1 MGGDLTQLAAIV
13 VYDKEPL
20 ITKLRE
26 PVRRRDAAS
35 DWIAEALALKLTE
48 TGKAT
53 LVQQLYCSLKEWIQ
67 HGELTAGD
75 ALPSS
80 RYLALSLGISRNT
93 VLAALDRLLA
103 EGLLIARQRAGLFV
117 ADLPTLL
124 TRDERPPPL
133 PVRYSKRGKTLL
145 ALSGTLS
152 YGHRA
157 FAPGVPA
164 LDLFPREQWQ
174 RLLRRHY
181 HHAKVSWLD
190 YQTSGGL
197 PELKAALCDYLRL
210 SRSVRCQPEQIVI
223 TQGAQ
228 QAFELITQLLTD
240 PGDSVWMEEPGYGG
254 AQACFLASGLTVT
267 PIPVDQEGLN
277 PSLASKNAPA
287 PRLIYVTPSHQYPSG
302 VTMPVPRRLA
312 LLEHA
317 AHTGSWIIE
326 DDYDSEFRYD
336 TPPTP
341 SLQGLSEQSSVIYVG
356 TFSKVL
362 YPGLRL
368 GYLVLPDT
376 LAEDFRCAHAR
387 LHREGNYPV
396 QSALAEFIANG
407 HFTRHINR
415 MRAAYRQ
422 RQACL
427 RAALAPAVAA
437 GLRLSGGHAGM
448 HLVAELD
455 TIEVEESLVKHA
467 NDVGITLSPL
477 SRYYLAENKR
487 PGLVLGYAG
496 STENELLTA
505 GAWLSEAWQ
514 RLRH

>member
-1 MGGDLTQLAAIV
+1 M
-13 VYDKEPL
+13 K
-20 ITKLRE
+20 RH
-26 PVRRRDAAS
+26 DAAG
-35 DWIAEALALKLTE
+35 DWIAEALALRLNPHE
-48 TGKAT
+48 AAT
-53 LVQQLYCSLKEWIQ
+53 LVEQLYRSLKEWIQ
-67 HGELTAGD
+67 YGELSAGD

-80 RYLALSLGISRNT
+80 RYLARALSISRNT
-93 VLAALDRLLA
+93 VLAATDRLLA
-103 EGLLIARQRAGLFV
+103 EGLLIALQGAGLYV

-124 TRDERPPPL
+124 TRAEAPTPV
-133 PVRYSKRGKTLL
+133 PVRYSNRGNKLL

-152 YGHRA
+152 HGHRA

-164 LDLFPREQWQ
+164 LDLFPRKQWQ

-181 HHAKVSWLD
+181 YQAERSWMD
-190 YQTSGGL
+190 YQTGGGL
-197 PELKAALCDYLRL
+197 PALKAALCDYLRL
-210 SRSVRCQPEQIVI
+210 SRAVRCQPEQIVI

-240 PGDSVWMEEPGYGG
+240 HGDSVWMEEPGYGG
-254 AQACFLASGLTVT
+254 AQACFLASGLAVT
-267 PIPVDQEGLN
+267 PIPVDKEGVN
-277 PSLASKNAPA
+277 PSLAPENAPA

-302 VTMPVPRRLA
+302 VTMPVPRRLT
-312 LLEHA
+312 LLERA
-317 AHTGSWIIE
+317 SRTGSWIIE

-341 SLQGLSEQSSVIYVG
+341 SLQGLAEQASVIYVG

-368 GYLVLPDT
+368 GYLVVPEA
-376 LAEDFRCAHAR
+376 LAEDVRLAHAR

-407 HFTRHINR
+407 HFTRHIAR

-437 GLRLSGGHAGM
+437 GLRLSDGHAGM
-448 HLVAELD
+448 HLLAELD
-455 TIEVEESLVKHA
+455 TIEEENMLVRRAEKQ
-467 NDVGITLSPL
+467 GITLSPL

-496 STENELLTA
+496 STECELTNA
-505 GAWLSEAWQ
+505 GAWLSDAYLAIKQ
-514 RLRH
+514 SVTIT

>member
-1 MGGDLTQLAAIV
+1 M
-13 VYDKEPL
+13 K
-20 ITKLRE
+20 
-26 PVRRRDAAS
+26 RRNAAS
-35 DWIAEALALKLTE
+35 DWITEALALKLTVKA
-48 TGKAT
+48 TAT
-53 LVQQLYCSLKEWIQ
+53 LVDRLYRALKEWIQ

-75 ALPSS
+75 TLPSS
-80 RYLALSLGISRNT
+80 RDLSRTLNISRNT
-93 VLAALDRLLA
+93 VLAAMDRLLS
-103 EGLLIARQRAGLFV
+103 EGLLIARQGAGLYV
-117 ADLPTLL
+117 ANLPTLL
-124 TRDERPPPL
+124 TWAKPSSLL
-133 PVRYSKRGKTLL
+133 PVRYSKRGSKLL

-152 YGHRA
+152 DGHHA

-181 HHAKVSWLD
+181 HYAQMSWMD
-190 YQTSGGL
+190 YQTNGGL

-210 SRSVRCQPEQIVI
+210 SRAVRCQAEQIVI

-240 PGDSVWMEEPGYGG
+240 SDDLVWMEEPGYGG
-254 AQACFLASGLTVT
+254 AHACFLASGLSIV
-267 PIPVDQEGLN
+267 PVPVDKEGLN
-277 PSLASKNAPA
+277 PLLAPSHTFA

-312 LLEHA
+312 LLEYA
-317 AHTGSWIIE
+317 ARMGSWIIE
-326 DDYDSEFRYD
+326 DDYDSEFRYG

-376 LAEDFRCAHAR
+376 LAEDFKRAHAR

-396 QSALAEFIANG
+396 QSALAEFIATG
-407 HFTRHINR
+407 HFTRHITR
-415 MRAAYRQ
+415 MRTAYRR

-427 RAALAPAVAA
+427 RSALAPAVAK
-437 GLRLSGGHAGM
+437 GLQLSSGHAGM
-448 HLVAELD
+448 HLLAMLD
-455 TIEVEESLVKHA
+455 TFEEEKILINRASEA
-467 NDVGITLSPL
+467 GITLSAL
-477 SRYYLAENKR
+477 SRYYLSENKR

-496 STENELLTA
+496 STESELLTA
-505 GAWLSEAWQ
+505 GAWLSDTWLS
-514 RLRH
+514 LRD

>member
-1 MGGDLTQLAAIV
+1 M
-13 VYDKEPL
+13 K
-20 ITKLRE
+20 RH
-26 PVRRRDAAS
+26 DAAG
-35 DWIAEALALKLTE
+35 DWIAEALALRLNPHE
-48 TGKAT
+48 AAT
-53 LVQQLYCSLKEWIQ
+53 LVQQLYRSLKEWIQ
-67 HGELTAGD
+67 HGELTADD

-80 RYLALSLGISRNT
+80 RYLARTLGISRNT
-93 VLAALDRLLA
+93 VLAAMDRLLA
-103 EGLLIARQRAGLFV
+103 EGLLVARQGAGLYV
-117 ADLPTLL
+117 AALPTLL
-124 TRDERPPPL
+124 TREALPPPS
-133 PVRYSKRGKTLL
+133 PVRYSNRGNKLL
-145 ALSGTLS
+145 TLSGTLS
-152 YGHRA
+152 HGHRA

-181 HHAKVSWLD
+181 YQAELSWMD

-197 PELKAALCDYLRL
+197 PALKAALCDYLRL
-210 SRSVRCQPEQIVI
+210 SRAVRCRPEQIVI

-228 QAFELITQLLTD
+228 QAFELITQLFTD
-240 PGDSVWMEEPGYGG
+240 HGDSVWMEEPGYGG
-254 AQACFLASGLTVT
+254 AQACFLASGLAVT
-267 PIPVDQEGLN
+267 PIPVDQQGLN
-277 PSLASKNAPA
+277 PLLAPENAPA

-317 AHTGSWIIE
+317 SRTGSWIIE

-341 SLQGLSEQSSVIYVG
+341 SLQGLAEQSSVIYVG

-376 LAEDFRCAHAR
+376 LAHDFRRAHAR

-396 QSALAEFIANG
+396 QSALAEFIASG
-407 HFTRHINR
+407 HFTRHIAR

-427 RAALAPAVAA
+427 RKALAPAVAK
-437 GLRLSGGHAGM
+437 GLELSDGHAGM
-448 HLVAELD
+448 HLLAKLD
-455 TIEVEESLVKHA
+455 TLAEEDLLVKHA
-467 NDVGITLSPL
+467 GKAGITLSPL
-477 SRYYLAENKR
+477 SRYYLSGNKR
-487 PGLVLGYAG
+487 PGLVIGYAG
-496 STENELLTA
+496 STEFELMEA
-505 GAWLSEAWQ
+505 GRWLSDAYLAITQ
-514 RLRH
+514 DP

>member
-1 MGGDLTQLAAIV
+1 MKRHDVAGN
-13 VYDKEPL
+13 
-20 ITKLRE
+20 
-26 PVRRRDAAS
+26 
-35 DWIAEALALKLTE
+35 WIAEALALRLTANE
-48 TGKAT
+48 ATT
-53 LVQQLYCSLKEWIQ
+53 LVQQLYCSLKAWIQ

-75 ALPSS
+75 TLPSS
-80 RYLALSLGISRNT
+80 RHLSRALGVSRNT
-93 VLAALDRLLA
+93 VLAAMDRLLA
-103 EGLLIARQRAGLFV
+103 EGLLIARQGAGLYV
-117 ADLPTLL
+117 ADLPALL
-124 TRDERPPPL
+124 TRAEAPPTV
-133 PVRYSKRGKTLL
+133 PVRYSNRGNKLL

-152 YGHRA
+152 HGHRA

-181 HHAKVSWLD
+181 YQAEMAWMD

-197 PELKAALCDYLRL
+197 PALKAALCDYLRL
-210 SRSVRCQPEQIVI
+210 SRAVRCRPEQIVI

-228 QAFELITQLLTD
+228 QAFELITQLFTD
-240 PGDSVWMEEPGYGG
+240 HGDSVWMEEPGYGG
-254 AQACFLASGLTVT
+254 AQACFLASGLAVT
-267 PIPVDQEGLN
+267 PIPVDQQGLN
-277 PSLASKNAPA
+277 PSLAPENAPA

-302 VTMPVPRRLA
+302 VTMPAPRRLT

-317 AHTGSWIIE
+317 SRTGSWIIE

-341 SLQGLSEQSSVIYVG
+341 SLQGLAEQASVIYVG

-368 GYLVLPDT
+368 GYLVVPEA
-376 LAEDFRCAHAR
+376 LAEDVRLAHAR

-407 HFTRHINR
+407 HFTRHIAR

-437 GLRLSGGHAGM
+437 GLRLSDGHAGM
-448 HLVAELD
+448 HLLAELD
-455 TIEVEESLVKHA
+455 TIAEEGMLVRRA
-467 NDVGITLSPL
+467 EAQGITLSPL
-477 SRYYLAENKR
+477 SRYYLAENKH

-496 STENELLTA
+496 STESELTSA
-505 GAWLSEAWQ
+505 GAWLSDAYLT
-514 RLRH
+514 LRQHL

>member
-1 MGGDLTQLAAIV
+1 M
-13 VYDKEPL
+13 K
-20 ITKLRE
+20 
-26 PVRRRDAAS
+26 RRDAAS
-35 DWIAEALALKLTE
+35 DWIVEALALRLTTNE
-48 TGKAT
+48 ATT

-80 RYLALSLGISRNT
+80 RYLARALGISRNT
-93 VLAALDRLLA
+93 VLATMDRLLA
-103 EGLLIARQRAGLFV
+103 EGLLIAHQGAGLYV
-117 ADLPTLL
+117 ANLPALL
-124 TRDERPPPL
+124 TRAELPPPL
-133 PVRYSKRGKTLL
+133 PVRYSSRGNKLL
-145 ALSGTLS
+145 TLSGTLS
-152 YGHRA
+152 HGHRA
-157 FAPGVPA
+157 FSPGVPA

-181 HHAKVSWLD
+181 YHAEMAWMD

-197 PELKAALCDYLRL
+197 PALKAALCDYLRL
-210 SRSVRCQPEQIVI
+210 SRAVRCQPEQIVI

-228 QAFELITQLLTD
+228 QAFELIAQLLTD

-267 PIPVDQEGLN
+267 PVPVDKEGLN
-277 PSLASKNAPA
+277 PLLAPENAST

-317 AHTGSWIIE
+317 SRAGSWIIE

-341 SLQGLSEQSSVIYVG
+341 SLQGLAEQASVIYVG

-376 LAEDFRCAHAR
+376 LAHDVRRAHAR

-396 QSALAEFIANG
+396 QSALAEFITSG
-407 HFTRHINR
+407 HFTRHIAR

-427 RAALAPAVAA
+427 RTALAPAVAA
-437 GLRLSGGHAGM
+437 GLRLSDGHAGM
-448 HLVAELD
+448 HLLAELD
-455 TIEVEESLVKHA
+455 TIEEERMLVKHA
-467 NDVGITLSPL
+467 SEAGITLSPL
-477 SRYYLAENKR
+477 SRYYLSENKR

-496 STENELLTA
+496 STESELLAA
-505 GAWLSEAWQ
+505 GAWLSDTW
-514 RLRH
+514 LSLSHSHLGLDN

>member
-1 MGGDLTQLAAIV
+1 MA
-13 VYDKEPL
+13 
-20 ITKLRE
+20 KLRE
-26 PVRRRDAAS
+26 PVKRRDAAS
-35 DWIAEALALKLTE
+35 DWVVEALALRLNTHE
-48 TGKAT
+48 AAT
-53 LVQQLYCSLKEWIQ
+53 LVRKLYGSLKEWIQ

-80 RYLALSLGISRNT
+80 RHLARALGVSRNT
-93 VLAALDRLLA
+93 VLAAMDRLLA
-103 EGLLIARQRAGLFV
+103 EGLLISRQGAGLYV

-124 TRDERPPPL
+124 TKTELPPHS
-133 PVRYSKRGKTLL
+133 PVRYSTRGNKLL

-152 YGHRA
+152 QGHRA

-181 HHAKVSWLD
+181 YHAQTAWMD
-190 YQTSGGL
+190 YQTNGGL
-197 PELKAALCDYLRL
+197 PELKTALCDYLRL
-210 SRSVRCQPEQIVI
+210 SRAVRCQPEQIVI

-240 PGDSVWMEEPGYGG
+240 HGDSVWMEEPGYGG

-267 PIPVDQEGLN
+267 PIPVDREGLN
-277 PSLASKNAPA
+277 PSLAPANATA

-317 AHTGSWIIE
+317 SRTGSWIIE

-341 SLQGLSEQSSVIYVG
+341 SLQGLAEQTSVIYVG

-368 GYLVLPDT
+368 GYLVLPIT
-376 LAEDFRCAHAR
+376 LAEDFRHAHAR

-407 HFTRHINR
+407 HFTRHITR
-415 MRAAYRQ
+415 MRTAYRQ

-427 RAALAPAVAA
+427 RTALAPAVAK
-437 GLRLSGGHAGM
+437 GLELSDGHAGM
-448 HLVAELD
+448 HLLARLNTRAQEDQL
-455 TIEVEESLVKHA
+455 VERAGK
-467 NDVGITLSPL
+467 VGITLSPL
-477 SRYYLAENKR
+477 SRYYLSGNKHS
-487 PGLVLGYAG
+487 GLVLGYAG
-496 STENELLTA
+496 STEYELMEA
-505 GAWLSEAWQ
+505 GRWLSDAYLAI
-514 RLRH
+514 RDDS

>member
-1 MGGDLTQLAAIV
+1 M

-20 ITKLRE
+20 IAKLRE
-26 PVRRRDAAS
+26 PVKPRDAVS
-35 DWIAEALALKLTE
+35 DWVVEALALRLTANQS
-48 TGKAT
+48 AT
-53 LVQQLYCSLKEWIQ
+53 LVQQLYCSLKTWIQ
-67 HGELTAGD
+67 HGELAAGN

-80 RYLALSLGISRNT
+80 RYLARALGISRNT
-93 VLAALDRLLA
+93 VLAAIDRLLA
-103 EGLLIARQRAGLFV
+103 EGLLISRQGAGLYV
-117 ADLPTLL
+117 ANLPTLL
-124 TRDERPPPL
+124 TRAEHPKPL
-133 PVRYSKRGKTLL
+133 PVRYSSRGNKLL

-152 YGHRA
+152 HSHRA

-181 HHAKVSWLD
+181 HHAKMAWMD
-190 YQTSGGL
+190 YQTGGGL
-197 PELKAALCDYLRL
+197 PELKAVLCDYLRL
-210 SRSVRCQPEQIVI
+210 SRAVRCQPEQIVI

-240 PGDSVWMEEPGYGG
+240 HGDTVWMEEPGYGG
-254 AQACFLASGLTVT
+254 AQACFLASSLTVT
-267 PIPVDQEGLN
+267 PVPVDHQGLN
-277 PSLASKNAPA
+277 PASAPANASA

-312 LLEHA
+312 LLEYA
-317 AHTGSWIIE
+317 SRIGSWIIE

-341 SLQGLSEQSSVIYVG
+341 SLQGLAEQASVIYVG

-376 LAEDFRCAHAR
+376 LAEDFRRGHAQ

-407 HFTRHINR
+407 HFTRHIAR
-415 MRAAYRQ
+415 MRTAYRQ

-427 RAALAPAVAA
+427 FTALAPAVAE
-437 GLRLSGGHAGM
+437 GLHVSGGHAGM
-448 HLVAELD
+448 HLLVKLD
-455 TIEVEESLVKHA
+455 TIEQEESLVKHA
-467 NDVGITLSPL
+467 SEAGITLSPL
-477 SRYYLAENKR
+477 SRYYLSENKR

-496 STENELLTA
+496 STESELMASGT
-505 GAWLSEAWQ
+505 WLSNTWLQ
-514 RLRH
+514 LSKSQVSTNCISR

>member
-1 MGGDLTQLAAIV
+1 MKQ
-13 VYDKEPL
+13 
-20 ITKLRE
+20 RN
-26 PVRRRDAAS
+26 AAS
-35 DWIAEALALKLTE
+35 DWITEALAIRLAANE
-48 TGKAT
+48 AAT
-53 LVQQLYCSLKEWIQ
+53 LVQQLYRSLKDWIQ

-75 ALPSS
+75 TLPSS
-80 RYLALSLGISRNT
+80 RYLSRALNISRNT
-93 VLAALDRLLA
+93 VLAAMDRLQA
-103 EGLLIARQRAGLFV
+103 EGLLIARQGAGLYV

-124 TRDERPPPL
+124 IRAELPPPL
-133 PVRYSKRGKTLL
+133 PVRYSNRGKTLL
-145 ALSGTLS
+145 TLSGALSH
-152 YGHRA
+152 GHRA

-164 LDLFPREQWQ
+164 LDLFPRELWQ

-181 HHAKVSWLD
+181 YHAEVSWMD
-190 YQTSGGL
+190 YQASGGL

-210 SRSVRCQPEQIVI
+210 SRAVRCQPEQIVI

-228 QAFELITQLLTD
+228 QAFELTSQLLTD
-240 PGDSVWMEEPGYGG
+240 NGDSVWMEEPGYRG
-254 AQACFLASGLTVT
+254 AQACFLAAGLTVT

-277 PSLASKNAPA
+277 PLLAPKNAPA

-302 VTMPVPRRLA
+302 VTMPVPRRLV
-312 LLEHA
+312 LLEYA
-317 AHTGSWIIE
+317 SRTGSWIIE

-341 SLQGLSEQSSVIYVG
+341 SLQGLSEQASVIYVG

-368 GYLVLPDT
+368 GYLVLPDR
-376 LAEDFRCAHAR
+376 LAENFKRAHAR

-415 MRAAYRQ
+415 MRAVYRQ

-427 RAALAPAVAA
+427 RTALAPAVTA
-437 GLRLSGGHAGM
+437 GLQLSDGHAGM
-448 HLVAELD
+448 HLLAELD
-455 TIEVEESLVKHA
+455 SFEKEEILVRRA
-467 NDVGITLSPL
+467 NETGITLSPL
-477 SRYYLAENKR
+477 SRYYLGENKR

-496 STENELLTA
+496 SMESELINA
-505 GAWLSEAWQ
+505 GAWLSNAWLN
-514 RLRH
+514 LRQG

>member
-1 MGGDLTQLAAIV
+1 M
-13 VYDKEPL
+13 KR
-20 ITKLRE
+20 K
-26 PVRRRDAAS
+26 DAAS
-35 DWIAEALALKLTE
+35 DWVVEALALKLASNE
-48 TGKAT
+48 VAT
-53 LVQQLYCSLKEWIQ
+53 LVQQLYGSLKEWIQ

-80 RYLALSLGISRNT
+80 RHLAHTLGISRNT

-103 EGLLIARQRAGLFV
+103 EGLLIARQGAGLYV
-117 ADLPTLL
+117 SDLPTLL
-124 TRDERPPPL
+124 TRAELPAPL
-133 PVRYSKRGKTLL
+133 PVRYSKRGNKLL
-145 ALSGTLS
+145 ALTGTLS
-152 YGHRA
+152 HGHRA

-164 LDLFPREQWQ
+164 LDLFPREHWQ

-181 HHAKVSWLD
+181 YHAQMAWMD
-190 YQTSGGL
+190 YQTNGGL
-197 PELKAALCDYLRL
+197 PELKTALCDYLRL
-210 SRSVRCQPEQIVI
+210 SRAVRCRPEQIVI

-240 PGDSVWMEEPGYGG
+240 HGDSVWMEEPGYGG

-267 PIPVDQEGLN
+267 PVPVDQEGLN
-277 PSLASKNAPA
+277 PSLAPANAPA

-317 AHTGSWIIE
+317 SRTGSWVIE

-341 SLQGLSEQSSVIYVG
+341 SLQGLAEQTSVIYVG

-368 GYLVLPDT
+368 GYLVLPDI
-376 LAEDFRCAHAR
+376 LAEDFKRAHAR

-407 HFTRHINR
+407 HFTRHITR
-415 MRAAYRQ
+415 MRSAYRQ

-427 RAALAPAVAA
+427 RTALAPAVAK
-437 GLRLSGGHAGM
+437 GLELSDGHAGM
-448 HLVAELD
+448 HLLARLD
-455 TIEVEESLVKHA
+455 TRAEEDLLVERADKA
-467 NDVGITLSPL
+467 GISLSPL
-477 SRYYLAENKR
+477 SRYYLSGNKR

-496 STENELLTA
+496 STEGELLEA
-505 GAWLSEAWQ
+505 GRWLSDAYLAIREDT
-514 RLRH
+514 

>member
-1 MGGDLTQLAAIV
+1 M
-13 VYDKEPL
+13 K
-20 ITKLRE
+20 RH
-26 PVRRRDAAS
+26 DAAG
-35 DWIAEALALKLTE
+35 DWIAEALALRLNPDE
-48 TGKAT
+48 AAT
-53 LVQQLYCSLKEWIQ
+53 LVQQLYRSLKEWIQ
-67 HGELTAGD
+67 HGELTADD

-80 RYLALSLGISRNT
+80 RYLARTLGISRNT
-93 VLAALDRLLA
+93 VLAAMDRLLA
-103 EGLLIARQRAGLFV
+103 EGLLVARQGAGLYV
-117 ADLPTLL
+117 AALPTLL
-124 TRDERPPPL
+124 TREALPPPS
-133 PVRYSKRGKTLL
+133 PVRYSNRGNKLL
-145 ALSGTLS
+145 TLSGTLS
-152 YGHRA
+152 HGHRA

-181 HHAKVSWLD
+181 YQAELSWMD

-197 PELKAALCDYLRL
+197 PALKAALCDYLRL
-210 SRSVRCQPEQIVI
+210 SRAVRCRPEQIVI

-228 QAFELITQLLTD
+228 QAFELITQLFTD
-240 PGDSVWMEEPGYGG
+240 HGDSVWMEEPGYGG
-254 AQACFLASGLTVT
+254 AQACFLASGLAVT
-267 PIPVDQEGLN
+267 PIPVDQQGLN
-277 PSLASKNAPA
+277 PLLAPENAPA

-317 AHTGSWIIE
+317 SRTGSWIIE

-341 SLQGLSEQSSVIYVG
+341 SLQGLAEQSSVIYVG

-376 LAEDFRCAHAR
+376 LAHDFRRAHAR

-396 QSALAEFIANG
+396 QSALAEFIASG
-407 HFTRHINR
+407 HFTRHIAR

-427 RAALAPAVAA
+427 RKALAPAVAK
-437 GLRLSGGHAGM
+437 GLELSDGHAGM
-448 HLVAELD
+448 HLLAKLD
-455 TIEVEESLVKHA
+455 TLAEEDLLVKHA
-467 NDVGITLSPL
+467 GKAGITLSPL
-477 SRYYLAENKR
+477 SRYYLSGNKR

-496 STENELLTA
+496 STEFELMEA
-505 GAWLSEAWQ
+505 GRWLSDAYLAITQ
-514 RLRH
+514 DP

>member
-1 MGGDLTQLAAIV
+1 M
-13 VYDKEPL
+13 K
-20 ITKLRE
+20 
-26 PVRRRDAAS
+26 RRDAAS
-35 DWIAEALALKLTE
+35 DWVVEALALRLNTHE
-48 TGKAT
+48 AAT
-53 LVQQLYCSLKEWIQ
+53 LVRKLYGSLKEWIQ

-80 RYLALSLGISRNT
+80 RHLARALGVSRNT
-93 VLAALDRLLA
+93 VLAAMDRLLA
-103 EGLLIARQRAGLFV
+103 EGLLISCQGAGLYV
-117 ADLPTLL
+117 AELPTLL
-124 TRDERPPPL
+124 NRVELPAPL
-133 PVRYSKRGKTLL
+133 PVRYSTRGNKLL

-152 YGHRA
+152 HGHRA

-164 LDLFPREQWQ
+164 LDLFPREPWQ

-181 HHAKVSWLD
+181 YHAQMAWMD
-190 YQTSGGL
+190 YQTTGGL
-197 PELKAALCDYLRL
+197 PELKTALCDYLRL
-210 SRSVRCQPEQIVI
+210 SRAVRCQPEQIVI

-228 QAFELITQLLTD
+228 QAFELIAQLLTD
-240 PGDSVWMEEPGYGG
+240 HGDSVWMEEPGYGG

-277 PSLASKNAPA
+277 PLLAPENAPA

-317 AHTGSWIIE
+317 FRTGSWVIE

-341 SLQGLSEQSSVIYVG
+341 SLQGLSEQASVIYVG

-368 GYLVLPDT
+368 GYLVLPET
-376 LAEDFRCAHAR
+376 LAEDFRRAHAR

-407 HFTRHINR
+407 HFTRHIAR
-415 MRAAYRQ
+415 MRSAYRQ
-422 RQACL
+422 RQVCL
-427 RAALAPAVAA
+427 RTALAPAVAK
-437 GLRLSGGHAGM
+437 GLELSDGHAGM
-448 HLVAELD
+448 HLLARLNTRAQEDQL
-455 TIEVEESLVKHA
+455 IERADKA
-467 NDVGITLSPL
+467 DITLSPL
-477 SRYYLAENKR
+477 SRYYLSGNER

-496 STENELLTA
+496 STEDELMKA
-505 GAWLSEAWQ
+505 GKWLSDAYLAI
-514 RLRH
+514 RDDTRPSLRSQGPTKL

>member
-1 MGGDLTQLAAIV
+1 M
-13 VYDKEPL
+13 K
-20 ITKLRE
+20 KRE
-26 PVRRRDAAS
+26 AVS
-35 DWIAEALALKLTE
+35 DWIAEALALRLTRNDA
-48 TGKAT
+48 AT
-53 LVQQLYCSLKEWIQ
+53 LVQQLYCSLKEWVH

-80 RYLALSLGISRNT
+80 RYLARALSISRNT
-93 VLAALDRLLA
+93 VLAAMDRLLA
-103 EGLLIARQRAGLFV
+103 EGLLIARQGAGLFV
-117 ADLPTLL
+117 ADLPMLL
-124 TRDERPPPL
+124 TKTAFPPPL
-133 PVRYSKRGKTLL
+133 PARYSSRGNKLL
-145 ALSGTLS
+145 TLSGTLS
-152 YGHRA
+152 HGHRA

-181 HHAKVSWLD
+181 YHAEISWMD
-190 YQTSGGL
+190 YQTNGGL
-197 PELKAALCDYLRL
+197 PALKAALCDYLRL
-210 SRSVRCQPEQIVI
+210 SRAVRCQPEQIVI

-228 QAFELITQLLTD
+228 QAFELIIQLFTD
-240 PGDSVWMEEPGYGG
+240 HGDSVWMEEPGYGG

-267 PIPVDQEGLN
+267 PIPLDQEGLN
-277 PSLASKNAPA
+277 PSLAPENAPA

-302 VTMPVPRRLA
+302 VTMPAPRRLA

-317 AHTGSWIIE
+317 SRTGSWIIE

-341 SLQGLSEQSSVIYVG
+341 SLQGLSEQASVIYVG

-368 GYLVLPDT
+368 GYLVVPDT
-376 LAEDFRCAHAR
+376 LAEDVRRAHAR

-396 QSALAEFIANG
+396 QSALAEFITNG
-407 HFTRHINR
+407 HFTRHIAR

-427 RAALAPAVAA
+427 RNALAPAVAE
-437 GLRLSGGHAGM
+437 GLRLSDGHAGM
-448 HLVAELD
+448 HLLAELD
-455 TIEVEESLVKHA
+455 TKEQEEILVKCA
-467 NDVGITLSPL
+467 SEAGITLSPL
-477 SRYYLAENKR
+477 SRYYLTKNKR

-496 STENELLTA
+496 STESELTEA
-505 GAWLSEAWQ
+505 GAWLSDAYLAIREDKCPRPQ
-514 RLRH
+514 SVCPQ